1 MRCLLLTVTRNR
13 RGEAVRDGRVI
24 SGETLN
30 IGRNSASEIHLPDVR
45 VRLHHATLTQ
55 TSERRLVLEVH
66 GDPVLLD
73 GKEVR
78 SAHLRPGMKF
88 RIGPYVCEVELPIPE
103 GFEAHDFALTVERED
118 VAPKAGKDIKRRPMS
133 LKEAGFSPWGAG
145 VLAALFALVC
155 LIIIPRMGDFSS
167 RAATLGATA
176 PTVIALR
183 TGWTAGPLAAGH
195 RSFGNDCKVCHSA
208 PFEPVS
214 DTRCIAC
221 HASATPHI
229 LNIALRNSGHEER
242 CASCHRD
249 HRGLNGM
256 LEQSPTLCADCHA
269 NIHANYPKSTL
280 ESASD
285 FADAHPTFRLSVTPM
300 GAKQIETVAQTGKIQ
315 SLVYLG
321 LKFPHDVHL
330 AARGVAAP
338 ELKTGQ
344 QTITDAKG
352 TRVVMHCADC
362 HVPTSTG
369 VGFEPVSMKEDC
381 SQCHRLEFQ
390 PGSAR
395 QVPHAQPAE
404 VMATLRDFYAA
415 AALGAEPISATNN
428 AGLEKVVISASTT
441 RPPGTSPGRT
451 AADAERAT
459 TIAAREIFTVRV
471 CVTCHIVKPT
481 GDAALPYS
489 IAPVAGVQ
497 HWMPEAHFEHAAH
510 GAVGCAECHPVSRLH
525 DADVIAMPT
534 IETCRNCHVG
544 NVPVAGKVTSGCALC
559 HDYHTHPDN
568 KATLAEN
575 AAGILPDR
583 DMATAHATGAISNPV
598 VGGKH

>member
-24 SGETLN
+24 SAETLN
-30 IGRNSASEIHLPDVR
+30 IGRNSASEIHLPDAR

-78 SAHLRPGMKF
+78 SAHLRPGMTF
-88 RIGPYVCEVELPIPE
+88 RIGPYNCEVELPIPE
-103 GFEAHDFALTVERED
+103 GFEPHDFALSVERED
-118 VAPKAGKDIKRRPMS
+118 IKPKADKAIKRRPMS
-133 LKEAGFSPWGAG
+133 LKEAGFSPWAAG
-145 VLAALFALVC
+145 VLAAIVALIC
-155 LIIIPRMGDFSS
+155 LIVIPRMDDFSS
-167 RAATLGATA
+167 RAATLGANA
-176 PTVIALR
+176 PAVIALKN
-183 TGWTAGPLAAGH
+183 GWTAGPLAAGH
-195 RSFGNDCKVCHSA
+195 RSFGNDCKACHTD
-208 PFEPVS
+208 PFQPVADS
-214 DTRCIAC
+214 RCIAC

-229 LNIALRNSGHEER
+229 ANIALRVSGKEER

-280 ESASD
+280 ANAGD
-285 FADAHPTFRLSVTPM
+285 FADVHPAFRLSVM
-300 GAKQIETVAQTGKIQ
+300 QAGAKQIETVAQTGKTQ
-315 SLVYLG
+315 QLAYLG

-338 ELKTGQ
+338 EIKTGQ
-344 QTITDAKG
+344 QTVTDAKG

-362 HVPTSTG
+362 HVPSPTG
-369 VGFEPVSMKEDC
+369 VGFEPVSMKDNC

-390 PGSAR
+390 PGNAR

-415 AALGAEPISATNN
+415 AALGTEPIVASSSA
-428 AGLEKVVISASTT
+428 GIEKVVISASTAK
-441 RPPGTSPGRT
+441 PLGVNPGKT
-451 AADAERAT
+451 AAEASRAT
-459 TIAAREIFTVRV
+459 ELAARDIFTVRV
-471 CVTCHIVKPT
+471 CVTCHTVNPT
-481 GDAALPYS
+481 GDAAVPYA

-497 HWMPEAHFEHAAH
+497 HWMPDSHFEHSAH
-510 GAVGCAECHPVSRLH
+510 AAVGCAECHPVSRVH

-534 IETCRNCHVG
+534 IETCRTCHAG
-544 NVPVAGKVTSGCALC
+544 NKPVAGKVTSGCALC
-559 HDYHTHPDN
+559 HDYHMHPDS
-568 KATLAEN
+568 KTTLAEN
-575 AAGILPDR
+575 AAGVLPAKE
-583 DMATAHATGAISNPV
+583 MAGPKATGARSNALV
-598 VGGKH
+598 EESH